1 MTAVAVTPGR
11 VVRSEWIKLA
21 TLRSTTITFA
31 VAVAAMI
38 GISVLVSWST
48 ISNWDAWS
56 PAARRSVAVEEIV
69 LSGRYLAQ
77 LAIGVVGVMAIT
89 GEYAT
94 GMIRATLAAV
104 PRRLP
109 VLWAKLGIYAAV
121 TFALMLVASFASF
134 FAGNAVLA
142 EHWDFHLSDP
152 GVLRSVFGAAISLT
166 LICLLGTALGFIVRN
181 TAGAISTLFFVL
193 MVLPILGE
201 FLPALDKYLPT
212 SAIDSLLT
220 ARIEG
225 DMLLQPLP
233 AFLLL
238 CAYVGAAIV
247 GAVIVVL
254 RRDA

>member
-1 MTAVAVTPGR
+1 MTTVGVSPGR
-11 VVRSEWIKLA
+11 VLRSEWIKLS

-38 GISVLVSWST
+38 GISVLISWAT
-48 ISNWDAWS
+48 VDNWATMSAED
-56 PAARRSVAVEEIV
+56 RRSVAVEEVV
-69 LSGRYLAQ
+69 LSGRHLAQ

-109 VLWAKLGIYAAV
+109 VLWAKLGVYAAV
-121 TFALMLVASFASF
+121 TLALMLVASFAGF

-181 TAGAISTLFFVL
+181 TAGAISTLFFIL

-201 FLPALDKYLPT
+201 FLPELNKFLPT
-212 SAIDSLLT
+212 SAMDSLLV
-220 ARIEG
+220 ARIDG
-225 DMLLQPLP
+225 DMLQPLP

-238 CAYVGAAIV
+238 CAYVGAAVV
-247 GAVIVVL
+247 GAGITL
-254 RRDA
+254 RRKDA

>member
-1 MTAVAVTPGR
+1 MTAIAVTPRR

-21 TLRSTTITFA
+21 TLRSTTITFG
-31 VAVAAMI
+31 VAVVAMI
-38 GISVLVSWST
+38 GISVLIAWATVG
-48 ISNWDAWS
+48 NWATMS
-56 PAARRSVAVEEIV
+56 PADRQSVAVEEVV
-69 LSGRYLAQ
+69 LSGRFLAQ

-104 PRRLP
+104 PSRLP
-109 VLWAKLGIYAAV
+109 VLWAKLGIYAGV
-121 TFALMLVASFASF
+121 TFALMVVASFAAF

-152 GVLRSVFGAAISLT
+152 GVLRCVFGAAISLT

-181 TAGAISTLFFVL
+181 TAGAISTLFAIL

-201 FLPALDKYLPT
+201 FRPGIDRYLPT
-212 SAIDSLLT
+212 SVIDSLLT

-225 DMLLQPLP
+225 DMLQPLP
-233 AFLLL
+233 ALLLL
-238 CAYVGAAIV
+238 CAYVCAAAG
-247 GAVIVVL
+247 GAVLTLL

>member
-1 MTAVAVTPGR
+1 MTAIGVTPRR

-38 GISVLVSWST
+38 GLSLLIAWVT
-48 ISNWDAWS
+48 IDNWTSMS

-69 LSGRYLAQ
+69 LSGRHLAQ

-104 PRRLP
+104 PERMP
-109 VLWAKLGIYAAV
+109 VLWAKLGMYAAV
-121 TFALMLVASFASF
+121 TLALMLAASFIGF
-134 FAGNAVLA
+134 FVGNAVLA

-166 LICLLGTALGFIVRN
+166 AVCLLGTALGFILRN
-181 TAGAISTLFFVL
+181 TAGAISTLFGIL
-193 MVLPILGE
+193 MVLPLLRE
-201 FLPALDKYLPT
+201 FSPVIGRYLPT

-225 DMLLQPLP
+225 EMLRPLP

-238 CAYVGAAIV
+238 CAYVGAAIG
-247 GAVIVVL
+247 GAAFMLL
-254 RRDA
+254 RKDA

>member
-1 MTAVAVTPGR
+1 MTAIGVTPGR

-31 VAVAAMI
+31 IAVGAMI
-38 GISVLVSWST
+38 GISVLVSWAT
-48 ISNWDAWS
+48 VDNWADMS
-56 PAARRSVAVEEIV
+56 PADRRSLAVEEIV
-69 LSGRYLAQ
+69 LSGRFLAQ

-121 TFALMLVASFASF
+121 TLALMLVASFAGF
-134 FAGNAVLA
+134 FGGNAVLA

-166 LICLLGTALGFIVRN
+166 LICLLGTALGFMLRN
-181 TAGAISTLFFVL
+181 TAGAISTLFFIL
-193 MVLPILGE
+193 MVLPILGD
-201 FLPALDKYLPT
+201 FWPGLNPYLPT
-212 SAIDSLLT
+212 SAIDSLLI

-225 DMLLQPLP
+225 DMLQPLP

-238 CAYVGAAIV
+238 CAYVGAAAG
-247 GAVIVVL
+247 GAVLTLL

>member
-1 MTAVAVTPGR
+1 VSAIGVTPRR

-38 GISVLVSWST
+38 GLSLLIAWVT
-48 ISNWDAWS
+48 IDNWTSMS

-69 LSGRYLAQ
+69 LSGRHLAQ

-104 PRRLP
+104 PERMP
-109 VLWAKLGIYAAV
+109 VLWAKLGMYAAV
-121 TFALMLVASFASF
+121 TLALMLAASFIGF

-166 LICLLGTALGFIVRN
+166 AVCLLGTALGFILRN
-181 TAGAISTLFFVL
+181 TAGAISTLFGIL
-193 MVLPILGE
+193 TVLPFLGE
-201 FLPALDKYLPT
+201 FSPVIGRYLPT

-225 DMLLQPLP
+225 EMLRPLP

-238 CAYVGAAIV
+238 CAYVGAAIG
-247 GAVIVVL
+247 GAAFMLL
-254 RRDA
+254 RKDA

>member
-1 MTAVAVTPGR
+1 MTAIGVTPRR
-11 VVRSEWIKLA
+11 VVRSEWIKLG

-38 GISVLVSWST
+38 GVSVLVAWAT
-48 ISNWDAWS
+48 VDNWATMP
-56 PAARRSVAVEEIV
+56 PADRRAIAVEEVV
-69 LSGRYLAQ
+69 LSGRFVAQ
-77 LAIGVVGVMAIT
+77 LAIGVLGVMAIT

-109 VLWAKLGIYAAV
+109 VLWAKLGVYAAV
-121 TFALMLVASFASF
+121 TFALMLVASFAGF

-142 EHWDFHLSDP
+142 EHWDFQLSDP

-166 LICLLGTALGFIVRN
+166 LICVLGTALGFILRN
-181 TAGAISTLFFVL
+181 TAGAISTLFATL
-193 MVLPILGE
+193 MVVPVIGE
-201 FLPALDKYLPT
+201 FLPALNKYLPT

-238 CAYVGAAIV
+238 CAYVGAAV
-247 GAVIVVL
+247 GGAVLVLL

>member
-1 MTAVAVTPGR
+1 MTAISVSPRR
-11 VVRSEWIKLA
+11 VVRSEWIKLGS
-21 TLRSTTITFA
+21 LRSTTITFA

-38 GISVLVSWST
+38 GISVLASWAT
-48 ISNWDAWS
+48 VDNWATMSGED
-56 PAARRSVAVEEIV
+56 RRSLAVEEIV
-69 LSGRYLAQ
+69 LSGRFLAQ

-109 VLWAKLGIYAAV
+109 VLWAKLGVYAAV
-121 TFALMLVASFASF
+121 TFTLMLVASFAGF

-152 GVLRSVFGAAISLT
+152 GVLRTVFGAAISLT

-181 TAGAISTLFFVL
+181 TAGAISTLVFIL
-193 MVLPILGE
+193 MVLPILGD
-201 FLPALDKYLPT
+201 FLPALNKYLPT
-212 SAIDSLLT
+212 SAIDSLLI

-225 DMLLQPLP
+225 DMLPPLP

-238 CAYVGAAIV
+238 CAYVGAATG
-247 GAVIVVL
+247 GAVLTLL

>member
-1 MTAVAVTPGR
+1 MTAIGVAPRR
-11 VVRSEWIKLA
+11 VVRSEWIKLS

-38 GISVLVSWST
+38 GISVLVSWAT
-48 ISNWDAWS
+48 VDNWATMSGED
-56 PAARRSVAVEEIV
+56 RRSIAVEEIV
-69 LSGRYLAQ
+69 LAGRHLAQ

-109 VLWAKLGIYAAV
+109 VLWAKLGVYAVV
-121 TFALMLVASFASF
+121 TLALMLVASFAGF

-181 TAGAISTLFFVL
+181 TAGAISTLFFIL

-201 FLPALDKYLPT
+201 FLPALNKYLPT
-212 SAIDSLLT
+212 SAIDSLLI
-220 ARIEG
+220 ARIDG
-225 DMLLQPLP
+225 DMLQPLP
-233 AFLLL
+233 ALLLL
-238 CAYVGAAIV
+238 CAYVGVGIAGAAITL
-247 GAVIVVL
+247 L
-254 RRDA
+254 RKDA

>member
-1 MTAVAVTPGR
+1 MTAIGVAPRR
-11 VVRSEWIKLA
+11 VVRSEWIKLS

-38 GISVLVSWST
+38 GISVLVSWAT
-48 ISNWDAWS
+48 VDNWATMSGED
-56 PAARRSVAVEEIV
+56 RRSIAVEEIV
-69 LSGRYLAQ
+69 LAGRHLAQ

-109 VLWAKLGIYAAV
+109 VLWAKLGVYAAV
-121 TFALMLVASFASF
+121 TLALMLVASFAGF

-181 TAGAISTLFFVL
+181 TAGAISTLFFIL

-201 FLPALDKYLPT
+201 FLPALNKYLPT
-212 SAIDSLLT
+212 SAIDSLLI
-220 ARIEG
+220 ARIDG
-225 DMLLQPLP
+225 DMLQPLP
-233 AFLLL
+233 ALLLL
-238 CAYVGAAIV
+238 CAYVGVGIAGAAITL
-247 GAVIVVL
+247 L
-254 RRDA
+254 RKDA